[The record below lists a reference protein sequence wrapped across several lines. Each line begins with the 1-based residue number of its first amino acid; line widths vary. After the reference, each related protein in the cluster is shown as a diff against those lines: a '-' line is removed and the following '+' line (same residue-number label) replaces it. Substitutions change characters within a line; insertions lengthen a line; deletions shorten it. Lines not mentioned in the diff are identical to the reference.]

1 MKEENGGSQQ
11 KYEIINIEP
20 GTLIR
25 SKEEPQVL
33 TQEQKIAFDNAWDR
47 MAKRQIDK
55 YNRWWV
61 MMIGLYIAVAGCVGI
76 GTPYP
81 EPGIIFSGYATAEL
95 VKDAAKIG
103 ELIKERA
110 GIKSRRDKLSGA
122 ESEMDEIFN
131 SSTEKEGA
139 SELGSD
145 GSKGRAL

>member
-20 GTLIR
+20 GTLP
-25 SKEEPQVL
+25 KEEPQVL
-33 TQEQKIAFDNAWDR
+33 TQKQKIAFDNAWDR
-47 MAKRQIDK
+47 IAERQINEYK
-55 YNRWWV
+55 KWWV
-61 MMIGLYIAVAGCVGI
+61 MMFGLYIACAGCVGL

-81 EPGIIFSGYATAEL
+81 EPGIIFSGYATAAL

-110 GIKSRRDKLSGA
+110 GIKSRREKSSEA

-131 SSTEKEGA
+131 TSTEKEVA